1 MVKNQI
7 VKLSDLLKEKREQI
21 SLMCVDDH
29 QKQEFFQSVGL
40 VFADNANLQECLRT
54 DIGQRSVTQALK
66 MVASTGLSLNPQ
78 KQEATL
84 VAYKGKCTY
93 QIMKEGYVELAM
105 RTGRVQY
112 IGGDVVRENDKFEVH
127 KSMDGDHFDFAP
139 ARKDRGNIDGFFAGI
154 VYMDDNKQYQK
165 RVEYMTVEQ
174 MNEHRDNYRADK
186 WAPKDKQKNG
196 AWSTSFE
203 GMSRKTVMKRLL
215 MNTKISDK
223 LREHI
228 TNEVHNYT
236 ETYGEEPEIIDVTV
250 SPSDEIAADM
260 EQENEQANDNGRDP
274 F

>member
-1 MVKNQI
+1 MANKI
-7 VKLSDLLKEKREQI
+7 VRLSDLLKEKKEQI
-21 SLMCVDDH
+21 SLMCTDDQ

-40 VFADNANLQECLRT
+40 VFADNQNLQECLKT
-54 DIGQRSVTQALK
+54 EPGQRSVTQALK

-112 IGGDVVRENDKFEVH
+112 IGGDVVRENDSFSVN

-139 ARKDRGNIDGFFAGI
+139 ARKDRGDIDGFFAGI
-154 VYMDDNKQYQK
+154 VYMDDNNQYQK
-165 RVEYMTVEQ
+165 RVEYMTVDQ
-174 MNEHRDNYRADK
+174 MEEHRDKYRADK
-186 WAPKDKQKNG
+186 WSPKDKQKNG

-203 GMSRKTVMKRLL
+203 GMARKTVMKRLL
-215 MNTKISDK
+215 VNTKISDK

-228 TNEVHNYT
+228 ANEVQNYSDV
-236 ETYGEEPEIIDVTV
+236 YGDEPIEVEATI
-250 SPSDEIAADM
+250 SPSEEIAADI
-260 EQENEQANDNGRDP
+260 ENEQQENNGRDL